1 MKAHQG
7 GGGLSFA
14 LPLGSRRSQKH
25 TGAGEK
31 ETLNKNVVGTV
42 KMANMKKNNK
52 KDKTKKMKHTDI
64 HTVFEGL
71 KA

>member
-14 LPLGSRRSQKH
+14 LPLGSRRSQTH

-42 KMANMKKNNK
+42 KMANMKKK
-52 KDKTKKMKHTDI
+52 EDKTKKMKHSDI